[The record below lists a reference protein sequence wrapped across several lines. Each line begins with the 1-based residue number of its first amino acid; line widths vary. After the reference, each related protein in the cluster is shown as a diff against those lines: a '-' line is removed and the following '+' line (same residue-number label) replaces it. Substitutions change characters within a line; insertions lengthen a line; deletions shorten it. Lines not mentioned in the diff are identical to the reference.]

1 MVLTAEGSVSAWMV
15 AAAIPWLEPVTA
27 FLASSGLTAVKVSHS
42 IYYEFDMLKQSFKEL
57 HLESTYFCIY
67 FT

>member
-1 MVLTAEGSVSAWMV
+1 MARIAKESVSAWMV
-15 AAAIPWLEPVTA
+15 AAVTPWLEPVTA

-57 HLESTYFCIY
+57 HLESTCFCIY